1 MTKDQTV
8 TFTYRKNSYTLTINY
23 VVADGVTTMP
33 ESFIHTYKYGDE
45 YSVASPEVEGLTP
58 DRKIVSGIMGAA
70 DVTVT
75 VTYSVAP
82 TGDIISVEIQW
93 GDLSFE
99 ASYNNWNP
107 DTHRYETTTVEPVSS
122 GQNYIKV
129 NNNSCRHKTS
139 TEEKQQYN
147 RYTAF
152 NQQHIFAV
160 IGKDIAHL
168 SFKQTTLVL
177 IVIKGVAFFLNKDC
191 GII

>member
-107 DTHRYETTTVEPVSS
+107 DTHRYETTTV
-122 GQNYIKV
+122 
-129 NNNSCRHKTS
+129 
-139 TEEKQQYN
+139 
-147 RYTAF
+147 
-152 NQQHIFAV
+152 
-160 IGKDIAHL
+160 
-168 SFKQTTLVL
+168 
-177 IVIKGVAFFLNKDC
+177 
-191 GII
+191 